1 MVDVAIDL
9 HKRRS
14 QVGTLDEWGEV
25 KQQSIEH
32 DGDAGEMQAFFQG
45 LAPGSRIA
53 IEATGNWWWV
63 VDLAEECGHEVVLS
77 NPKKT
82 RAIADACLKNDRVD
96 TEQLLHLLR
105 LGYLPRVWIPPAPLR

>member
-25 KQQSIEH
+25 KPQRIEH
-32 DGDAGEMQAFFQG
+32 DGDAGGMQTFFQG

-82 RAIADACLKNDRVD
+82 RAIADACLKNDQVD
-96 TEQLLHLLR
+96 SEQLWHLLHL
-105 LGYLPRVWIPPAPLR
+105 G